1 LDCLSCG
8 KSQDVFND
16 NDDNSVNL
24 LGDVV
29 TNEDLLVV
37 EEHAIDRLDG
47 VLGSLRSLVVDEAV
61 TLGVAL
67 LIDSDLAGEN
77 ITKCDE
83 RIVERLWNRKNSK
96 G

>member
-8 KSQDVFND
+8 KGQGVFND
-16 NDDNSVNL
+16 NDDDSVNL

-37 EEHAIDRLDG
+37 EEHAIDCLDG
-47 VLGSLRSLVVDEAV
+47 ILSSLSGFIVDEAV

-67 LIDSDLAGEN
+67 LIDGDLAGEN
-77 ITKCDE
+77 ITERDE
-83 RIVERLWNRKNSK
+83 CIVERL
-96 G
+96 

>member
-1 LDCLSCG
+1 MDCLSCG
-8 KSQDVFND
+8 KGQGVFND
-16 NDDNSVNL
+16 NGEDSVNL

-47 VLGSLRSLVVDEAV
+47 VLGSLSGFIVDEAV

-67 LIDSDLAGEN
+67 LIDGDLAGEN
-77 ITKCDE
+77 ITKRDK
-83 RIVERLWNRKNSK
+83 RIVERL
-96 G
+96 